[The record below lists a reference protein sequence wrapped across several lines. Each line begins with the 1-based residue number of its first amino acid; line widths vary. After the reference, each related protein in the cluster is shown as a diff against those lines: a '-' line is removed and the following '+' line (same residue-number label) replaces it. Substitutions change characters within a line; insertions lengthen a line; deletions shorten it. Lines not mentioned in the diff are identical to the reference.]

1 MNFTLY
7 LHHPSEEN
15 QVLGVGLVLCILML
29 KSEPQDLITTQTWE
43 FSRTPTFTDLRCVNL
58 APQCKAIG

>member
-7 LHHPSEEN
+7 LHHLSEEN

-29 KSEPQDLITTQTWE
+29 KSEPQDLITTQTRE
-43 FSRTPTFTDLRCVNL
+43 FSHTPPFVVLTLPPNL
-58 APQCKAIG
+58 KLLDK